1 MAEVTV
7 VRHGDKMA
15 IAAIVVSFLV
25 SLVGGPS
32 LLDHLSKTQ
41 VEHLQQSEEVQHSQL
56 PPEQQGPLAP
66 AQDVAPTSVS
76 VAKES
81 SNS

>member
-1 MAEVTV
+1 
-7 VRHGDKMA
+7 MA
-15 IAAIVVSFLV
+15 IAAIVVGFLV

-41 VEHLQQSEEVQHSQL
+41 VEYLQQSEEVQHAQL

-66 AQDVAPTSVS
+66 EQDVKPMSVS
-76 VAKES
+76 VAKDS
-81 SNS
+81 CNS

>member
-1 MAEVTV
+1 
-7 VRHGDKMA
+7 MA
-15 IAAIVVSFLV
+15 IAAIVVGFLV

-41 VEHLQQSEEVQHSQL
+41 VDHLQQSEEVQHSQP
-56 PPEQQGPLAP
+56 PPEQQRPRTP